1 MELEMSFQTAKYVC
15 FAMDLM
21 TNDLA
26 YFIDNEYE
34 YCLENARRW
43 SAQVALG
50 INALHAMGIIH
61 RDIKSENI
69 LIDIQENVRIA
80 DFGLSHIDKEPK
92 PLHAWRGY
100 SSEVKGT
107 IDFMAPEIL
116 RNVKEPLSVKY
127 GAPVDWWAFGCVIYE
142 LVSPPN
148 YKARIASYLLVV
160 LLISP
165 RQELFVSEDDITNGL
180 IQFAGDLVA
189 KLLNPLVE
197 LRFGFQQVTNHRY
210 FSNGDGT
217 SEFHGACS
225 RAVRREEQPE
235 MLPSLWDVSDE
246 EPLRVKVWR
255 PLPPERPE
263 HISNIDWKKPSL

>member
-26 YFIDNEYE
+26 YYIDNEYE

-142 LVSPPN
+142 L
-148 YKARIASYLLVV
+148 
-160 LLISP
+160 
-165 RQELFVSEDDITNGL
+165 ELFVSEDDITKYVAWHSKNHGKFGVFPSFQRL
-180 IQFAGDLVA
+180 DPIAGDLVA

-225 RAVRREEQPE
+225 RGRFDSTFCSEE
-235 MLPSLWDVSDE
+235 
-246 EPLRVKVWR
+246 RT
-255 PLPPERPE
+255 
-263 HISNIDWKKPSL
+263 NI